1 MLNEEETDQT
11 GRESLQEPITANGS
25 QLSAQSDA
33 PSHSAFSPGRKKKK
47 ERGWRGGRERQRE
60 GDGVQG
66 MERAQ
71 VISKGDG
78 EEEREVAAAT
88 VGVVGMRDNDRKRR
102 GSENIKERLQV
113 EMSDERRDGENLS
126 FTERLRKQALRKNPF
141 SHCSMFLHECLG
153 L

>member
-1 MLNEEETDQT
+1 
-11 GRESLQEPITANGS
+11 
-25 QLSAQSDA
+25 
-33 PSHSAFSPGRKKKK
+33 
-47 ERGWRGGRERQRE
+47 
-60 GDGVQG
+60 

-88 VGVVGMRDNDRKRR
+88 VGVAGMRDNNRKRR

-141 SHCSMFLHECLG
+141 FTL
-153 L
+153 

>member
-1 MLNEEETDQT
+1 
-11 GRESLQEPITANGS
+11 
-25 QLSAQSDA
+25 
-33 PSHSAFSPGRKKKK
+33 
-47 ERGWRGGRERQRE
+47 
-60 GDGVQG
+60 

-78 EEEREVAAAT
+78 EEEREVAAVT
-88 VGVVGMRDNDRKRR
+88 VGVAGMRDNDRKRR

-141 SHCSMFLHECLG
+141 FTL
-153 L
+153 

>member
-1 MLNEEETDQT
+1 
-11 GRESLQEPITANGS
+11 
-25 QLSAQSDA
+25 
-33 PSHSAFSPGRKKKK
+33 
-47 ERGWRGGRERQRE
+47 
-60 GDGVQG
+60 

-78 EEEREVAAAT
+78 EEEREVAAAAA
-88 VGVVGMRDNDRKRR
+88 VGVAGMRDNDRKRR

-141 SHCSMFLHECLG
+141 FTL
-153 L
+153 